1 MPRVSF
7 IWDDDF
13 RQNDLIV
20 DLSAICSKG
29 KMGSKG
35 HHCTLSPG
43 LNIWYKLRQVS
54 RGGFSGCMIGS
65 EQRYVV
71 DGSSLTL
78 GGG

>member
-1 MPRVSF
+1 
-7 IWDDDF
+7 
-13 RQNDLIV
+13 
-20 DLSAICSKG
+20 
-29 KMGSKG
+29 MGSKG
-35 HHCTLSPG
+35 QHCTLSPG

-78 GGG
+78 GGAQDPLDENRKSGRQIIIMRPMLLRVRSHT